1 VVAVDRYSVGGSPPR
16 ERNRRAKFKNQL
28 NVGYVNGY
36 TVGVAVVTLSF
47 DVRATSVKI
56 SLRLVFDYVRFY
68 FIFLDVLTA
77 PAFTKILSRD
87 SKSLGNEISSHHI
100 EYSLSRN
107 DIQTEDFLLNLFVC
121 FEKKMYCESIL
132 RYTEKKN

>member
-1 VVAVDRYSVGGSPPR
+1 MVAVDRYSVGGSPPR

-36 TVGVAVVTLSF
+36 AVGVAVVTLSF

-56 SLRLVFDYVRFY
+56 SLHLVFDYVRFY

-87 SKSLGNEISSHHI
+87 SRSLGNEISSHHI
-100 EYSLSRN
+100 EYSL
-107 DIQTEDFLLNLFVC
+107 TLP
-121 FEKKMYCESIL
+121 K
-132 RYTEKKN
+132 